1 MIGSRREER
10 ILAIDFR
17 QLRREHTGFL
27 TGLGLAIGAMLLP
40 PAALPSLA
48 APAKAKPAT
57 ATSLP
62 RMVSENGRHAL
73 LVDGQPFLVLGAQVN
88 NSSNYAAALPRVWPT
103 VKAIH
108 ANTVEVPIAWEQIE
122 AIEGRFDF
130 GFVDTLVHQAR
141 ENNVRVV
148 LLWFATWKNSGPSYA
163 PEWVKRDG
171 RRFPRMRTAD
181 GAPHFVLS
189 PHGAETLAADK
200 RAFVR
205 LMEHIKQIDPQHTVI
220 MVQPE
225 NESGSIG
232 LARDHSPE
240 AQRLFDAAVPDRLV
254 TALGRR
260 PGTWS
265 QVFGD
270 YADQAFNAWHTARYI
285 DEVAAAGKAVLPL
298 PMFANAA
305 VTNPF
310 DEPGTLRGVNGGPN
324 WNAIPIWKAAAPNLD
339 LVGPDIYNR
348 NADQAVALL
357 DKFARPDNPLM
368 VPEIGSALEFARF
381 FWPALGRG
389 AIGFAPF
396 GMDGTNYSNFPLG
409 AAKLDAETLE
419 TWGAPFRLFAPMA
432 RDWAGIALRNPTW
445 GFAKGLDNADQSK
458 VMGRW
463 RITAQYG
470 LWQIKERDDPRAVPH
485 PNASRP
491 VGGAVVAQLGP
502 DEFLLAGAD
511 IRLRFAA
518 TGNQPW
524 EFISVDEGSYVD
536 GAWTT
541 TRRWNGDQTDFGLNF
556 TDPVML
562 RVRLHTY

>member
-1 MIGSRREER
+1 MRGLRTGSP
-10 ILAIDFR
+10 IAA
-17 QLRREHTGFL
+17 LRVL
-27 TGLGLAIGAMLLP
+27 VAGLAL
-40 PAALPSLA
+40 ALFA
-48 APAKAKPAT
+48 APAAAAPEV
-57 ATSLP
+57 P
-62 RMVSENGRHAL
+62 RLVSENGRHAL
-73 LVDGQPFLVLGAQVN
+73 YVDGQPFLVLGAQVN
-88 NSSNYAAALPRVWPT
+88 NSSNYPAALPLVWPM
-103 VKAIH
+103 VKTLH
-108 ANTVEVPIAWEQIE
+108 ANTVEVPVAWEQIE
-122 AIEGRFDF
+122 ATEGRFDF
-130 GFVDTLVHQAR
+130 SFVDTLVREAR
-141 ENNVRVV
+141 QNNVRLV

-171 RRFPRMRTAD
+171 KRFPRMRTAD

-189 PHGAETLAADK
+189 PHGTETLAADK
-200 RAFVR
+200 RAFVK
-205 LMEHIKQIDPQHTVI
+205 LMEHIRQIDPQHTVI
-220 MVQPE
+220 MIQPE

-254 TALGRR
+254 TALGRQ
-260 PGTWS
+260 PGTWR

-270 YADQAFNAWHTARYI
+270 YADQAFNAWHTARFI

-310 DEPGTLRGVNGGPN
+310 DEAATLRGVNGGPN
-324 WNAIPIWKAAAPNLD
+324 WNVIPIWKAAAPNLD
-339 LVGPDIYNR
+339 FVGPDIYNR

-357 DKFARPDNPLM
+357 DRFARPDNALM
-368 VPEIGSALEFARF
+368 VPEIGSAQEFARF

-396 GMDGTNYSNFPLG
+396 GIDDTKYSNFPLG
-409 AAKLDAETLE
+409 AQKLDAETLE
-419 TWGAPFRLFAPMA
+419 TWAAPYRLLAPMA

-458 VMGRW
+458 TMGRW

-470 LWQIKERDDPRAVPH
+470 LWQIKERDDPRAIPH
-485 PNASRP
+485 PNAALP
-491 VGGAVVAQLGP
+491 VGGAVIAQLGP
-502 DEFLLAGAD
+502 DEFLVAGTA
-511 IRLRFAA
+511 IRVRFAA
-518 TGNQPW
+518 AGAQPW
-524 EFISVDEGSYVD
+524 EFLSVDEGRFV
-536 GAWTT
+536 GGVWTT
-541 TRRWNGDQTDFGLNF
+541 SRRWNGDQLDFGLNF